1 MPDEQ
6 FQAFL
11 KTAQSDPS
19 LQNALLKATSSD
31 DVITLAQEAGF
42 TIQADFTTTPSPLPS
57 PLSDEELEG
66 IDGGNCVTPTWF
78 RV

>member
-42 TIQADFTTTPSPLPS
+42 TIQADFTTTPSPL
-57 PLSDEELEG
+57 SDEELEG
-66 IDGGNCVTPTWF
+66 IDGGNCVTASWF

>member
-11 KTAQSDPS
+11 KTAQSDQN
-19 LQNALLKATSSD
+19 LQNALREATSKD
-31 DVITLAQEAGF
+31 EVITLAHEAGF
-42 TIQADFTTTPSPLPS
+42 TIQADFITTPS

-66 IDGGNCVTPTWF
+66 IDGGNCVTASWF
-78 RV
+78 KI

>member
-19 LQNALLKATSSD
+19 LQNALREATSSD
-31 DVITLAQEAGF
+31 DVITLAKEAGF
-42 TIQADFTTTPSPLPS
+42 TIQADFITTPS

-78 RV
+78 NV